1 MLIAI
6 LRIIPNLVTGANL
19 FLGCV
24 AIIQLLQF
32 HFEAAM
38 LCFLLA
44 LLADVLDGF
53 LARLFRVSSSL
64 GAQLDSLADAV
75 TSGVL
80 PGLMAYQLLVRYGV
94 KSISWSFSIGS
105 TPIIIHWAPLGL
117 LGLVV
122 ALAAAYRL
130 AKFNLDEDQKYDFKG
145 LPAPANALFF
155 MGYPF
160 LVSHPQ
166 FHAAT
171 NLLTEPLFIVG
182 LVVVGSLLMNA
193 PLRMFSFKMQS
204 NTLDSILYPLLLVIC
219 FIVLYIF
226 FQWAAFTLAVVLY
239 ILLSIIK
246 KVLAT

>member
-1 MLIAI
+1 MLMAI

-80 PGLMAYQLLVRYGV
+80 PGLMAYQLLVRQGV
-94 KSISWSFSIGS
+94 
-105 TPIIIHWAPLGL
+105 IH
-117 LGLVV
+117 
-122 ALAAAYRL
+122 
-130 AKFNLDEDQKYDFKG
+130 F
-145 LPAPANALFF
+145 
-155 MGYPF
+155 
-160 LVSHPQ
+160 
-166 FHAAT
+166 
-171 NLLTEPLFIVG
+171 VG
-182 LVVVGSLLMNA
+182 LFHRKHSYQYPVGTPGTFGVGCGLGGCLSLGE
-193 PLRMFSFKMQS
+193 
-204 NTLDSILYPLLLVIC
+204 V
-219 FIVLYIF
+219 
-226 FQWAAFTLAVVLY
+226 
-239 ILLSIIK
+239 
-246 KVLAT
+246 

>member
-1 MLIAI
+1 MAI

-94 KSISWSFSIGS
+94 KSIS
-105 TPIIIHWAPLGL
+105 
-117 LGLVV
+117 
-122 ALAAAYRL
+122 
-130 AKFNLDEDQKYDFKG
+130 
-145 LPAPANALFF
+145 
-155 MGYPF
+155 
-160 LVSHPQ
+160 
-166 FHAAT
+166 
-171 NLLTEPLFIVG
+171 
-182 LVVVGSLLMNA
+182 
-193 PLRMFSFKMQS
+193 
-204 NTLDSILYPLLLVIC
+204 
-219 FIVLYIF
+219 
-226 FQWAAFTLAVVLY
+226 
-239 ILLSIIK
+239 
-246 KVLAT
+246 

>member
-1 MLIAI
+1 MVCFLKSLTRIAKLFHYFRRYMLMAI

-80 PGLMAYQLLVRYGV
+80 PGLMAHQLLVRYGV
-94 KSISWSFSIGS
+94 KSISWGFSIGS
-105 TPIIIHWAPLGL
+105 THQYPLGTPGTFGVGCG
-117 LGLVV
+117 LGGCL
-122 ALAAAYRL
+122 
-130 AKFNLDEDQKYDFKG
+130 
-145 LPAPANALFF
+145 
-155 MGYPF
+155 
-160 LVSHPQ
+160 
-166 FHAAT
+166 
-171 NLLTEPLFIVG
+171 
-182 LVVVGSLLMNA
+182 SLGE
-193 PLRMFSFKMQS
+193 
-204 NTLDSILYPLLLVIC
+204 V
-219 FIVLYIF
+219 
-226 FQWAAFTLAVVLY
+226 
-239 ILLSIIK
+239 
-246 KVLAT
+246 